1 MRCLASLDAKGS
13 YAGKSGIIR
22 RQFRFNAKCTCKAK
36 EENAK
41 RPLDRQIN
49 VRHHTQTA
57 VLYSSSLNILFLG
70 LRGCFLGDMALSVG
84 PGRGFMF
91 YQSLIKKKNRINQ
104 RRNR

>member
-49 VRHHTQTA
+49 VRHQTQTA

-70 LRGCFLGDMALSVG
+70 LRG
-84 PGRGFMF
+84 
-91 YQSLIKKKNRINQ
+91 
-104 RRNR
+104 